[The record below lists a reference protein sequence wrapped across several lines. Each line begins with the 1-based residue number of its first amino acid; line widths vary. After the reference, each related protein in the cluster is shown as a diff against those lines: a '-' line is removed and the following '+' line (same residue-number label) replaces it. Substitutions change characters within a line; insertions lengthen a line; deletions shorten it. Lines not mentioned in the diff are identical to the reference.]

1 MTAIKTSGDTLLVV
15 INDILDLA
23 KIEAGKMILEKTEIA
38 LHTLVYSLLNTFELR
53 LDEKELKIHTEYD
66 KNIPKQLLGDPVRFN
81 QILFNLI
88 DNAVKFSNKGS
99 VINIKVNLI
108 EENHEEI
115 MLEIIV
121 SDTGIGIAPE
131 NLKSIFSQYTQS
143 NSNTTRK
150 YGGSGLGLNIVK
162 QLIDLMNG
170 TIVVQ
175 SELSVG
181 STFTFTFPLLKPI
194 KVALEPEKRRIVPQ
208 NSLPLKRLKILIVDD
223 MLVNQFLAETILLD
237 LGFATDTADN
247 GKIAI
252 ELLEKNDYDVILMD
266 LQMPEMNGWE
276 ATKHIRNKMQSH
288 KATTP
293 IIALTA
299 DITKKDVDRCKEVGM
314 NTYVSKPINE
324 TDLLDKIVRLTA
336 KKKAKVSDKNSKV
349 VPICNLDALKKSL
362 HNKPILIIEML
373 QMILKETPLIIKQI
387 ALCSKTADWDSL
399 QRKIHS
405 IQPTLQLLGLPK
417 ELLITAKKI
426 EESAKEKEKLELIP
440 AQFIQLEQTLL
451 EAFKELEK
459 TLKIIKTA

>member
-1 MTAIKTSGDTLLVV
+1 
-15 INDILDLA
+15 
-23 KIEAGKMILEKTEIA
+23 
-38 LHTLVYSLLNTFELR
+38 
-53 LDEKELKIHTEYD
+53 
-66 KNIPKQLLGDPVRFN
+66 
-81 QILFNLI
+81 
-88 DNAVKFSNKGS
+88 
-99 VINIKVNLI
+99 
-108 EENHEEI
+108 
-115 MLEIIV
+115 
-121 SDTGIGIAPE
+121 
-131 NLKSIFSQYTQS
+131 
-143 NSNTTRK
+143 
-150 YGGSGLGLNIVK
+150 
-162 QLIDLMNG
+162 
-170 TIVVQ
+170 
-175 SELSVG
+175 
-181 STFTFTFPLLKPI
+181 
-194 KVALEPEKRRIVPQ
+194 
-208 NSLPLKRLKILIVDD
+208 
-223 MLVNQFLAETILLD
+223 
-237 LGFATDTADN
+237 
-247 GKIAI
+247 
-252 ELLEKNDYDVILMD
+252 
-266 LQMPEMNGWE
+266 
-276 ATKHIRNKMQSH
+276 
-288 KATTP
+288 
-293 IIALTA
+293 
-299 DITKKDVDRCKEVGM
+299 M